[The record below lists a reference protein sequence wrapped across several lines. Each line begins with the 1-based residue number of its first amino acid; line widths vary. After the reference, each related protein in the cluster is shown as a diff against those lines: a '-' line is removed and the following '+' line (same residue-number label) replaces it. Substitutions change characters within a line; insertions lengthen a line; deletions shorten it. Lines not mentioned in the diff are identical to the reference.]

1 MGLKRIFGKS
11 RGRSTSY
18 KQVARCPRR
27 GDAAAHSPGL
37 AGHLEQRAAMQQ
49 SVEKS
54 LACRKFRN
62 ANQAMVIEGSAI
74 AL

>member
-1 MGLKRIFGKS
+1 
-11 RGRSTSY
+11 
-18 KQVARCPRR
+18 
-27 GDAAAHSPGL
+27 
-37 AGHLEQRAAMQQ
+37 MQQ